1 MDIKRFEQLP
11 LLGILRGITEAD
23 VEPLVETVAGAGLGT
38 IEITMNTPGAA
49 VIIKKAVK
57 AAGNKLVIGAGTVLS
72 KDDFLAAV
80 DAGASFIVMP
90 ACVEDVMDLCR
101 KQKIPAFPGA
111 LTPTEVFNA
120 WNAGATM
127 VKVFP
132 AGLFGPK
139 YIKELKGPYD
149 RIKLMAVG
157 GVDMSNIS
165 EFFSCGA
172 DAVAFGASVFKK
184 EWLEKKDFVSIGK
197 LVKEYVNR
205 VKKVVSL

>member
-1 MDIKRFEQLP
+1 MDLKRFEQMP
-11 LLGILRGITEAD
+11 LLGILRGISEAD
-23 VEPLVETVAGAGLGT
+23 VVPLVETVIGSGLGT
-38 IEITMNTPGAA
+38 IEITMNTTSAA
-49 VIIKKAVK
+49 AIIKKVVK
-57 AAGNKLVIGAGTVLS
+57 AAGKKLVVGAGTVLS

-90 ACVEDVMDLCR
+90 ACIGEVMALCR

-120 WNAGATM
+120 WNAGAAM

-157 GVDMSNIS
+157 GVDTANIA

-172 DAVAFGASVFKK
+172 DAVAFGASVFRK
-184 EWLEKKDFVSIGK
+184 EWLEKKDFASIGK
-197 LVKEYVNR
+197 LVKEYVDK
-205 VKKVVSL
+205 VKKVVG